1 MTLQDAMNTRHKVSK
16 YKDEPL
22 PDNVVWQLNDRI
34 EAQNQRYDLNMKL
47 VTDSKDGMPRIIAAM
62 MSKGVKNYIILAG
75 PDTTDVDEKLG
86 YSSAD
91 LMLYAQTLGLN
102 TWWIGGMYS
111 RKNARKNIDA
121 RENTKIIGIVVVGYG
136 EDQGVPHKSKSAAD
150 ISSYEGNE
158 PDWFRAGVL
167 ATLLAPTAMNKQA
180 FTIKGVGNKVRMTCN
195 SGSYSGADLGIGKY
209 HFELGAG
216 KENFEWMGK

>member
-1 MTLQDAMNTRHKVSK
+1 MTLQEAMSARHKVSK
-16 YKDEPL
+16 YKDKPL
-22 PDNVVWQLNDRI
+22 SADAVRQLNDRI
-34 EAQNQRYDLNMKL
+34 EAQNQKYDLNMKL
-47 VTDSKDGMPRIIAAM
+47 VTESKDAMPGIIAAL

-75 PDTTDVDEKLG
+75 PDTPDVDEKLG

-111 RKNARKNIDA
+111 RKNVKKNA
-121 RENTKIIGIVVVGYG
+121 NAGENTRIIGIAVVGYG
-136 EDQGVPHKSKSAAD
+136 ENQGVPHKSKAASD
-150 ISSYEGNE
+150 VSSYEGNAPE
-158 PDWFRAGVL
+158 WFQAGVS
-167 ATLLAPTAMNKQA
+167 AALLAPTAMNKQA
-180 FTIKGVGNKVRMTCN
+180 FTIRGKGDKVSMTCD

-216 KENFEWMGK
+216 KDNFEWM

>member
-1 MTLQDAMNTRHKVSK
+1 MTLQEAMSTRHKVSK
-16 YKDEPL
+16 YKDTPL
-22 PDNVVWQLNDRI
+22 SADVVRQLNDRI
-34 EAQNQRYDLNMKL
+34 KAQNQEHGLNIQL
-47 VTDSKDGMPRIIAAM
+47 VTDNKEAMPGVIAAL

-75 PDTTDVDEKLG
+75 PDTPDVDEKLG

-111 RKNARKNIDA
+111 RKGAKKNSNAGDNA
-121 RENTKIIGIVVVGYG
+121 KIIGIVVVGYG
-136 EDQGVPHKSKSAAD
+136 ENQGVQHKSKAASD
-150 ISSYEGNE
+150 ISSYEGTSPE
-158 PDWFRAGVL
+158 WFKAGVS

-180 FTIKGVGNKVRMTCN
+180 FTIKGKGNKVSMACDN
-195 SGSYSGADLGIGKY
+195 GSYSGADLGIGKY

-216 KENFEWMGK
+216 KDNFEWM

>member
-1 MTLQDAMNTRHKVSK
+1 MTLQEAMCVRHKVSK
-16 YKDEPL
+16 YKDKPL
-22 PDNVVWQLNDRI
+22 SADIVRQLDDRI
-34 EAQNQRYDLNMKL
+34 KVQNQKYGLKMQL
-47 VTDSKDGMPRIIAAM
+47 FTECKDAMPGIIAAL

-75 PDTTDVDEKLG
+75 SNAPGIDEKLG

-111 RKNARKNIDA
+111 RKNAKKNINAGED
-121 RENTKIIGIVVVGYG
+121 TKIIGIVVVGYG
-136 EDQGVPHKSKSAAD
+136 ENQGVPHKSKAASE
-150 ISSYEGNE
+150 IASYEGTAPE
-158 PDWFRAGVL
+158 WFKAGVS

-180 FTIKGVGNKVRMTCN
+180 FTIKGKDNKVRMTCDN
-195 SGSYSGADLGIGKY
+195 GSYSRANLGIGKY

-216 KENFEWMGK
+216 KDNFK